1 MNKTI
6 NLMLPLPSI
15 ANVYT
20 PSSLSL
26 QRVKEQGSRNM
37 QNSSVASAHSVL
49 SYFPEGRSVEKQL
62 QNPGSPDSAV
72 SGLGYDSDC
81 DIDDMLLHKT
91 PSIGT
96 QHVSSPSPT
105 LDCINDT
112 NFFEAKPKVEAT
124 GRKSVDVTDGPD
136 KVDCKT
142 SRSDYQRPDMNRII
156 NELNSLPETKIK
168 LPPPSPSS
176 RKKEAARPDHIKRPM
191 NAFMIW
197 SQIQRRKIIEDTP
210 SVHNALI
217 SRNLG
222 KLWREQ
228 PEEVKKPFHIEAK
241 RLRLQH
247 MRDYPDY
254 KYKPKKKVKPV
265 PKTEQTVE
273 QPSSNT
279 TPVATDIKPPTKPT
293 RKRKRT
299 SSGNQKLESIT
310 TSSKLPMDRPASLK
324 LTSSTASSLPV
335 VPDQPQ
341 LDIPVIPE
349 CLHVNSQTKAEPHSI
364 QSGNPFPK
372 KVLTTCG
379 STQTNPQAATICP
392 TQQRIN
398 FSPAADIVFNQV
410 TDNATSV
417 SPNNFEF
424 MTVPSGCLELT
435 AKTAF
440 VKTENNNPAQ
450 GFPQIILLSPVQS
463 IQSTL
468 PGSNSIKPQPQA
480 LQPQQVQPT
489 TATFQICSKPQ
500 SNPNH
505 RFVPIS
511 PDINSNNVI
520 TIVNGQLQ
528 KGEVLAPSNY
538 HTTYINNCT
547 APPNQ
552 LASQP
557 PPCPQ
562 PQPTVTLKSERSFN
576 TSDQC
581 AVYQPM
587 EPCFTTCNSKVS
599 FIHIATFHLVK
610 SQNKTGAYL

>member
-1 MNKTI
+1 MQHYSTSRSSEVSELLLNCFREGTDKEKS
-6 NLMLPLPSI
+6 L
-15 ANVYT
+15 T
-20 PSSLSL
+20 PD
-26 QRVKEQGSRNM
+26 
-37 QNSSVASAHSVL
+37 
-49 SYFPEGRSVEKQL
+49 
-62 QNPGSPDSAV
+62 SPDSAV
-72 SGLGYDSDC
+72 SGMGCASDYDA
-81 DIDDMLLHKT
+81 DDFPNNTPDFSTLHAF
-91 PSIGT
+91 
-96 QHVSSPSPT
+96 SPSPT

-112 NFFEAKPKVEAT
+112 NFYQSPGIKTEKPSDYFGLDLADNSDKVENDT
-124 GRKSVDVTDGPD
+124 SSKPDTPQSV
-136 KVDCKT
+136 CLE
-142 SRSDYQRPDMNRII
+142 YQRPDMTQII
-156 NELNSLPETKIK
+156 NELNNLPETKIK

-197 SQIQRRKIIEDTP
+197 SQIQRRKIMEDTP